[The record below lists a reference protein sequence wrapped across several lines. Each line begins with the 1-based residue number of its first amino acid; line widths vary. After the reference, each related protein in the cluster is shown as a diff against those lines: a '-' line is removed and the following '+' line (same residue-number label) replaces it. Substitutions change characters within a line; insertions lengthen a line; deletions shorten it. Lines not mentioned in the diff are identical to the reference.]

1 MDARTFTAADT
12 RPAAAT
18 ALMVAAGSAATVVGA
33 LYFQHVL
40 NYLPCPLCF
49 TQRYFHY
56 AAIPLALVVAA
67 AAYFG
72 AQPRLIRGGLA
83 LLALVLAGGAA
94 VGVYHSGVEWGWW
107 PGPQDCSG
115 PLNQLGGGNLLQQLQ
130 SINVVRCDEAP
141 WRFLGLSFAGW
152 NVVISLALAA
162 VAVFGAGAA
171 GRGRRVGKGA
181 AEVSRSKR

>member
-56 AAIPLALVVAA
+56 AAIPLALVVAGA
-67 AAYFG
+67 ALYG
-72 AQPRLIRGGLA
+72 APRRLIRGGFA

-94 VGVYHSGVEWGWW
+94 VGVYHAGVEWAWW
-107 PGPQDCSG
+107 PGPQDG
-115 PLNQLGGGNLLQQLQ
+115 
-130 SINVVRCDEAP
+130 VVRDVVAWANLTESE
-141 WRFLGLSFAGW
+141 RLSQRVAGD
-152 NVVISLALAA
+152 SSSDS
-162 VAVFGAGAA
+162 G
-171 GRGRRVGKGA
+171 
-181 AEVSRSKR
+181 S